1 MNGSIF
7 DAYSVNMRL
16 FGHNISAC
24 SCNLSVMVAWCLGTS
39 SEGVQ
44 LLQRYLD
51 LTGDVQ
57 SVSLLAIR
65 VFPRELLLDSAVQ
78 AWITRYLVL

>member
-1 MNGSIF
+1 M
-7 DAYSVNMRL
+7 M
-16 FGHNISAC
+16 
-24 SCNLSVMVAWCLGTS
+24 LGTS

-51 LTGDVQ
+51 VTGDVQ

-78 AWITRYLVL
+78 AWITRYLILYY